1 MSAPSELGMGR
12 ALDAGSALRTVVVG
26 HVEWTSIARVPR
38 VPERGEV
45 VHADVVWEGPA
56 GGGAVAAVQMA
67 ALAGH
72 TTFFTALGDDAA
84 AQRTADILGRL
95 GVRVVAATRTGA
107 TRGAVSLVDD
117 TGERTTTT
125 LGPRLEPSLDDA
137 LPWSDLGEYDVVHFV
152 AGAPEVLKQARQAR
166 VLTATLRELAAVAGS
181 GVRLDALAGSA
192 ADPAEEYDPALL
204 GAAPGL
210 VVRTEGRDGGQYL
223 QAGGAAGRYQAVAA
237 PGPEM
242 DSYGMGD
249 TFAAALA
256 YALGHT
262 DSPADALATAAGH
275 AARCAA
281 TRGPYNLP

>member
-1 MSAPSELGMGR
+1 MGR
-12 ALDAGSALRTVVVG
+12 ARDAGSAIRTAVVG
-26 HVEWTSIARVPR
+26 HVEWTSIARVAR

-67 ALAGH
+67 ALAGG
-72 TTFFTALGDDAA
+72 TTFFTALGNDAA
-84 AQRTADILGRL
+84 ARRTEDTLGRL
-95 GVRVVAATRTGA
+95 GVRVVAATRTEA

-125 LGPRLEPSLDDA
+125 LGPRLQPSLDDA
-137 LPWSDLGEYDVVHFV
+137 LPWSDLAHCDVVHFV

-166 VLTATLRELAAVAGS
+166 VLTATLRELAAVAAS
-181 GVRLDALAGSA
+181 GIRVDALAGSA
-192 ADPAEEYDPALL
+192 ADPAERYDPALL
-204 GAAPGL
+204 DTAPGL
-210 VVRTEGRDGGQYL
+210 VVRTEGRQGGTYL
-223 QAGGAAGRYQAVAA
+223 EASGAAGRYRAAPA
-237 PGPEM
+237 PGPEV

-256 YALGHT
+256 HALGRT
-262 DSPADALATAAGH
+262 DLPAQALAAAAGH

-281 TRGPYNLP
+281 TRGPYHLP